1 MKKLRGRKENLGR
14 RVEELVALKNKAKW
28 EASKY
33 TEMYI
38 TDTVKEAQSTIKRL
52 QDKLNILQSKSENT
66 NERSE
71 KEIVRVVDDMFN
83 ILLEEHLNLC
93 KTENDYTFWNDLNSK
108 FND

>member
-1 MKKLRGRKENLGR
+1 MKKLRGRKENLGK

-33 TEMYI
+33 TEMYVE
-38 TDTVKEAQSTIKRL
+38 DVVKEAQSTIKRL
-52 QDKLNILQSKSENT
+52 QDKLNILQSNGRDI
-66 NERSE
+66 NERDE
-71 KEIVRVVDDMFN
+71 KEILKVIDDMFN

-93 KTENDYTFWNDLNSK
+93 KTENDYTFWNDLNKK